1 MLHKQSDDPYNEV
14 AIWCCFA
21 AGEIRAMR
29 ENNTKR
35 DTQTKAARYA
45 ADIIR
50 ANIFE
55 GLLSPGQRL
64 IEAELMAEL
73 DVGRST
79 IREALLQLDAEGIVE
94 LRHQRGSRVRRL
106 TLRDITELFQMRE
119 RLEGLAAY
127 LAAQHADSA
136 DNRRWLQ
143 QTRKIW
149 TQGEV
154 INNAVTHMEKNVLLH
169 DGIID
174 MSNNRSLGR
183 VIRPMQIS
191 GYRIQY
197 LKLLDE
203 NRRRQSAREHVQ
215 IIDAILGG
223 GAERAEQLMREHIH
237 GAGEMAKRIQGLAAE
252 EPRQEQVR
260 PPAAAR
266 KAAVGDATAPGGR
279 EHLARRS
286 R

>member
-1 MLHKQSDDPYNEV
+1 M
-14 AIWCCFA
+14 
-21 AGEIRAMR
+21 RAMS
-29 ENNTKR
+29 ETTTKR

-64 IEAELMAEL
+64 IESELMAEL

-127 LAAQHADSA
+127 LAARHADSP

-143 QTRKIW
+143 QTRKVW
-149 TQGEV
+149 TQSEV
-154 INNAVTHMEKNVLLH
+154 INNAVLHMEKNVLLH
-169 DGIID
+169 DGIMQ
-174 MSNNRSLGR
+174 MSNNRSLER
-183 VIRPMQIS
+183 VVRPMQIS

-215 IIDAILGG
+215 IIDAILAGN
-223 GAERAEQLMREHIH
+223 AERAEQLMREHIH
-237 GAGEMAKRIQGLAAE
+237 GAGEMAKLIPGLAE
-252 EPRQEQVR
+252 EPRQEEVR
-260 PPAAAR
+260 PLAAAR
-266 KAAVGDATAPGGR
+266 KAQVVGAAAPSGR
-279 EHLARRS
+279 EQRLARRS